1 MPKSPDTTEPSEFTR
16 KMKRNAEAGKLL
28 LRHPFIGCR
37 SCQYLFILSHMRSRS
52 SLLSHLLGS
61 HPDISGYTE
70 SHIPYRGRLDFLK
83 LRVVVAMALNG
94 EPLSRFV
101 LDKVLHNW
109 YLKPSMLD
117 QFGVRTIFLVR
128 DPLESLKS
136 LRHIMKDEDDES
148 TLQRSLN
155 HYRKQLK
162 WLINS
167 ARALSSP
174 SVFIHSTSLVN
185 DTPAVFDLLR
195 ERLKLSSPL
204 VESYDLFKYTGQSK
218 HGDPSSMIKSGV
230 IVRDGQKSY
239 DRDLEIPADMLDEAR
254 AIHDKCVRVLEKR
267 CAHVGRPS

>member
-1 MPKSPDTTEPSEFTR
+1 MPSNSNTTTTSDRWR
-16 KMKRNAEAGKLL
+16 KLRRKAEAGKLL

-70 SHIPYRGRLDFLK
+70 SHIPYKGRLDFLK
-83 LRVVVAMALNG
+83 LRLVVAMAIDG
-94 EPLSRFV
+94 ESNSRFI

-109 YLKPSMLD
+109 YLKPSQIDRM
-117 QFGVRTIFLVR
+117 GVKPIFLIR
-128 DPLESLKS
+128 DPVESLKS
-136 LRHIMKDEDDES
+136 LRHIMKDENDES

-162 WLINS
+162 WMMNCC
-167 ARALSSP
+167 RALTDQAI
-174 SVFIHSTSLVN
+174 FIDSGSLVN
-185 DTPAVFDLLR
+185 STQDVFDLLQ
-195 ERLKLSSPL
+195 EHLKLSSPL
-204 VESYDLFKYTGQSK
+204 VESYNLFKYTGQTK

-239 DRDLEIPADMLDEAR
+239 DRDLVIPPPMLDEAR
-254 AIHDKCVRVLEKR
+254 AIHEKCVRVLEAR
-267 CAHVGRPS
+267 CVHLGRTT